1 MAPLDAATFRRTVRT
16 LAAIPETCLPGEGST
31 PFVVPSGWSPL
42 AVDSAGRR
50 DRAPARM
57 PALPGSGEERS
68 GERRPEGAAL
78 TKSME
83 SLITRGVTRRTRTTK
98 RSPCQPGSA
107 PGGGPTHASR
117 GAQPKLGAAP
127 GARTL
132 VAVAAA
138 RGS

>member
-1 MAPLDAATFRRTVRT
+1 MPRLPPGSELIALREVVGMAPLDAATVRCTVRT

-57 PALPGSGEERS
+57 PALARQWEERS

-78 TKSME
+78 KQ
-83 SLITRGVTRRTRTTK
+83 VWK
-98 RSPCQPGSA
+98 
-107 PGGGPTHASR
+107 
-117 GAQPKLGAAP
+117 
-127 GARTL
+127 
-132 VAVAAA
+132 V
-138 RGS
+138 